1 MHFKKQELCLDLF
14 IDIICRFVLLVLFH
28 LIQERI
34 VWPEMHREVNQNIT
48 GQSIIKLI
56 ALWPHIIPLSAGE
69 DKHT

>member
-1 MHFKKQELCLDLF
+1 MFRSVYRYYLQV
-14 IDIICRFVLLVLFH
+14 VLLVLFH

-48 GQSIIKLI
+48 GQSILKFI
-56 ALWPHIIPLSAGE
+56 ALWPHIILMPSGD